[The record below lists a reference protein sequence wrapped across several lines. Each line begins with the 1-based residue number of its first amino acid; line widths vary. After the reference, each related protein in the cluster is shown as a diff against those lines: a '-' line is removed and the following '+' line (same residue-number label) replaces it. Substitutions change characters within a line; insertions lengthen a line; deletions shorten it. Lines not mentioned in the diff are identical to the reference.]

1 MQILNN
7 GGTENESSPF
17 SVSRVKPP
25 GRIPTVDHLQGLA
38 TSLQRRAINRK
49 RALLRMLESMPRLIR
64 ELDPGFLLYGRIKN
78 IESISN
84 KMLDKNLDVSQVL
97 DIIGIRAI
105 IKHERNCYC
114 LIRRVHSEFPFL
126 ASKYDDYIAAP
137 KPNGYRSIHT
147 TVVSPCGF
155 AVEIQVR
162 TQAMH
167 EICERGSAAHSVY
180 KVNPVAWMSFS
191 HGPSLGKMS
200 LETESTTIRRDR
212 QGRQDRLPNG

>member
-1 MQILNN
+1 MQIKNN
-7 GGTENESSPF
+7 AKTKNGSSSWSVNLATPSGGTPAVE
-17 SVSRVKPP
+17 
-25 GRIPTVDHLQGLA
+25 HLQGVA
-38 TSLQRRAINRK
+38 TALHRRAIDRK
-49 RALLRMLESMPRLIR
+49 RTLLRMLESMPRLIR

-78 IESISN
+78 LESISN

-105 IKHERNCYC
+105 IKHQRDCYR
-114 LIRRVHSEFPFL
+114 LIGRIHSEFPFL

-147 TVVSPCGF
+147 NVVSPCGF
-155 AVEIQVR
+155 TVEIQVR

-180 KVNPVAWMSFS
+180 KRNRASWMPFS
-191 HGPSLGKMS
+191 HGPSFGGGIS
-200 LETESTTIRRDR
+200 
-212 QGRQDRLPNG
+212 